1 MGIRGVEELMGGLD
15 HKENVVTRAALVREV
30 MMVVLDRMDL
40 PDFLD
45 LKELLVALEQLEVL
59 AQMALMDSLV
69 PKVSLDLLALQDHQ
83 VFLDFL
89 VQQVPPARKEIP
101 GKQERLEMMAE
112 LDHQALRAQLDLKDG
127 RDRREIRVQ
136 LESLAGLEALVCQ
149 VQEDSVVHRVFRV
162 LQVH

>member
-112 LDHQALRAQLDLKDG
+112 LDRQALRAQLDLKDG

>member
-1 MGIRGVEELMGGLD
+1 MGGLD

-69 PKVSLDLLALQDHQ
+69 SDDVLLKTLKDLLKITLCLFMLSSAFYSLLAL
-83 VFLDFL
+83 FL
-89 VQQVPPARKEIP
+89 
-101 GKQERLEMMAE
+101 
-112 LDHQALRAQLDLKDG
+112 
-127 RDRREIRVQ
+127 
-136 LESLAGLEALVCQ
+136 
-149 VQEDSVVHRVFRV
+149 
-162 LQVH
+162 